1 MPDGGPYS
9 LLTLSFVVFSFVSW
23 QVRRGNPRQ
32 VRPGDSVAL
41 GFCAA
46 FLMLLAAARLVVGQA
61 AHLVGE
67 AMSPESPDLFLA
79 TFDAL
84 LIGSFLPLL
93 TWTAIHVLKL
103 ATTAVVPPPK

>member
-9 LLTLSFVVFSFVSW
+9 LLTLSFVVFSFVAW

-32 VRPGDSVAL
+32 VRPGDPVAL

-46 FLMLLAAARLVVGQA
+46 FLMLLAAVRLVVGQA
-61 AHLVGE
+61 ARWVS
-67 AMSPESPDLFLA
+67 MSPESPDLFLA

-93 TWTAIHVLKL
+93 TWTAVHVLKL
-103 ATTAVVPPPK
+103 ATTADPIPK

>member
-23 QVRRGNPRQ
+23 QVRGRNPWQ
-32 VRPGDSVAL
+32 VRPRDPVVL

-46 FLMLLAAARLVVGQA
+46 FLMLLVAVRLLVEQV
-61 AHLVGE
+61 AHLVGQ

-79 TFDAL
+79 TFDVL
-84 LIGSFLPLL
+84 LIGSFLPLF
-93 TWTAIHVLKL
+93 TWTAVHVLKL
-103 ATTAVVPPPK
+103 ATTADPIPK